1 MLYVHA
7 VLWIEPVD
15 AGFCSMETLNLKF
28 LPFSVS
34 YSGLHFFVCHM
45 DLATFM

>member
-7 VLWIEPVD
+7 VLWVESVD

-28 LPFSVS
+28 LPSSVS
-34 YSGLHFFVCHM
+34 YSGLHFVCHM